1 MPKTQRLQAT
11 PRKRDRGVARRVE
24 NQRAN
29 QDKALSLW
37 LDGKNWPDI
46 AKECG
51 YANGHSAYRAGQS
64 AMARRAEQRND
75 LRDRAI
81 DTTMAQLE
89 RLQQAYYPKALE
101 GDHASLDSFL
111 KITGRSMQFL
121 ALTAPKIGPDEAGIN
136 VSLEKTV
143 NVIVRAME
151 SGDLPA
157 DITNGA
163 VITQQPQVEG

>member
-24 NQRAN
+24 NQRTN
-29 QDKALSLW
+29 QDRALSLW

-89 RLQQAYYPKALE
+89 RLQQAYYPKALA

-111 KITGRSMQFL
+111 KITARTLQL
-121 ALTAPKIGPDEAGIN
+121 VALTAPPTEPDETVN

-143 NVIVRAME
+143 NVIVNAME
-151 SGDLPA
+151 SGALPA

-163 VITQQPQVEG
+163 VITQQPQVGE